1 MDSVIQKLV
10 YLKCGPIIQIP
21 HYSLTNEFMDNL
33 RMEYHNFQFEI
44 ELVTLTT
51 GIQVQDGAK
60 ACLM

>member
-1 MDSVIQKLV
+1 MS
-10 YLKCGPIIQIP
+10 
-21 HYSLTNEFMDNL
+21 SLDNL

-51 GIQVQDGAK
+51 GIQVQLGAK